1 MGTKHSKY
9 GRNIMNT
16 SGGNRG
22 VAMAGLLGADYNV
35 GNQLGNLYRQAEEYN
50 LGQRQKVAEFNRGT
64 NQFNAENDLKAQIA
78 NIDNNSNK
86 VKAAIAAAE
95 LKDKINARTSAAR
108 SANLSNL
115 FNSIGDI
122 GREEFN
128 RNMIIDNQGNYYIIG
143 RDGHLQYRG
152 NTKDILPSS
161 TSTTSTKT
169 KEESKAFGGSLT
181 IKRRRR
187 K

>member
-1 MGTKHSKY
+1 
-9 GRNIMNT
+9 
-16 SGGNRG
+16 
-22 VAMAGLLGADYNV
+22 
-35 GNQLGNLYRQAEEYN
+35 
-50 LGQRQKVAEFNRGT
+50 
-64 NQFNAENDLKAQIA
+64 
-78 NIDNNSNK
+78 
-86 VKAAIAAAE
+86 
-95 LKDKINARTSAAR
+95 
-108 SANLSNL
+108 
-115 FNSIGDI
+115 
-122 GREEFN
+122 
-128 RNMIIDNQGNYYIIG
+128 MIIDNQGNYYIIG